1 MEIYNFKDLARASS
15 VLMLTSDRVG
25 EIEEDESMKIAKPI
39 LSKINAFGFVTED
52 SQMGKKEKINLK
64 DNKIGDKWQR
74 SYISGIMDRNIYKE
88 FELKM
93 DLIGETFILIKQ
105 HCEMYSEHS
114 NPISVTRVS
123 NQDGSFPTTT
133 RCWTECESIYP
144 QWINLLPDLGDE
156 ILDDMELMEQIEDEV
171 VYVGI
176 TDMTWGRPWW
186 LFETV
191 HKILSEIN
199 N

>member
-1 MEIYNFKDLARASS
+1 MEISNFKDLARESS

-25 EIEEDESMKIAKPI
+25 DVTEDESMKVAKPI
-39 LSKINAFGFVTED
+39 LSKINALGFVTQD

-64 DNKIGDKWQR
+64 YNKIGDKWQR
-74 SYISGIMDRNIYKE
+74 SYISGIMDINIYKE

-93 DLIGETFILIKQ
+93 DLIGETFLLIKP
-105 HCEMYSEHS
+105 HCEMHSEHS

-123 NQDGSFPTTT
+123 KQDGSFETTT
-133 RCWTECESIYP
+133 RNWTDCDSIYP

-156 ILDDMELMEQIEDEV
+156 ILDDMELMEEIEEEV
-171 VYVGI
+171 VCVRI

-191 HKILSEIN
+191 HKVLNEIN

>member
-1 MEIYNFKDLARASS
+1 
-15 VLMLTSDRVG
+15 
-25 EIEEDESMKIAKPI
+25 
-39 LSKINAFGFVTED
+39 
-52 SQMGKKEKINLK
+52 
-64 DNKIGDKWQR
+64 
-74 SYISGIMDRNIYKE
+74 
-88 FELKM
+88 M

-123 NQDGSFPTTT
+123 KQDGSFETIT
-133 RCWTECESIYP
+133 RNWTDCFPIEI

-156 ILDDMELMEQIEDEV
+156 ILNDMELMEQIEEEV
-171 VYVGI
+171 VYVEI
-176 TDMTWGRPWW
+176 TDLTWGRPWW

-191 HKILSEIN
+191 HKVLSEIN

>member
-25 EIEEDESMKIAKPI
+25 EIEEDEYMKIAKPI
-39 LSKINAFGFVTED
+39 LSKINALGFVTED

-123 NQDGSFPTTT
+123 KQDGSFETTT
-133 RCWTECESIYP
+133 RNWTDCESIYS

-156 ILDDMELMEQIEDEV
+156 ILDDIELMEKIEEEV
-171 VYVGI
+171 VFVRI
-176 TDMTWGRPWW
+176 TDMTWNRPLW
-186 LFETV
+186 LFENV
-191 HKILSEIN
+191 HKVLNEIN

>member
-1 MEIYNFKDLARASS
+1 MEISNFKDLARESS
-15 VLMLTSDRVG
+15 ILMLTSDRVG
-25 EIEEDESMKIAKPI
+25 AVTEDESMKIAKPI
-39 LSKINAFGFVTED
+39 LSKINALGFVTQD

-176 TDMTWGRPWW
+176 TDMTWGRPLW
-186 LFETV
+186 LFENV
-191 HKILSEIN
+191 HKVLSEIN

>member
-1 MEIYNFKDLARASS
+1 MEISNFKELAEASS
-15 VLMLTSDRVG
+15 SLMLTSDRIG
-25 EIEEDESMKIAKPI
+25 AITEDESMKVAKPI
-39 LSKINAFGFVTED
+39 LSKINSLGFVTD
-52 SQMGKKEKINLK
+52 NSQMGKKEKINLK

-74 SYISGIMDRNIYKE
+74 SYISGIMSRNIYKE

-93 DLIGETFILIKQ
+93 DLIGETFLLIKP

-123 NQDGSFPTTT
+123 KQDGSFETTT
-133 RCWTECESIYP
+133 RNWTDCDSIYP

-156 ILDDMELMEQIEDEV
+156 ILDDMKLMEEIEEEV
-171 VYVGI
+171 VCVRI

-191 HKILSEIN
+191 HKEIN

>member
-1 MEIYNFKDLARASS
+1 MEIYNFKDLSRASS

-93 DLIGETFILIKQ
+93 DLIGETFILIKP
-105 HCEMYSEHS
+105 HCKMHSEHS

-123 NQDGSFPTTT
+123 KQDGSFETIT
-133 RCWTECESIYP
+133 RNWTDCFPIEI

-156 ILDDMELMEQIEDEV
+156 ILNDMELMEQIEEEV
-171 VYVGI
+171 VYVEI
-176 TDMTWGRPWW
+176 TDLTWGRDFW

-191 HKILSEIN
+191 YKVLSEIN

>member
-25 EIEEDESMKIAKPI
+25 EIEEDEYMKIAKPI
-39 LSKINAFGFVTED
+39 LSKINALGFVTED

-64 DNKIGDKWQR
+64 DNKFGDKWQR

-93 DLIGETFILIKQ
+93 DLIGETFILIKK
-105 HCEMYSEHS
+105 HCEMNSEHS

-123 NQDGSFPTTT
+123 KQDGSFETIT
-133 RCWTECESIYP
+133 RSWTDCESIYP
-144 QWINLLPDLGDE
+144 QWINLLPELGDE

-171 VYVGI
+171 VYVRI
-176 TDMTWGRPWW
+176 TDMSWGRQWW
-186 LFETV
+186 L
-191 HKILSEIN
+191 LSLIHI
-199 N
+199 

>member
-176 TDMTWGRPWW
+176 TDMTWGRPLW

-191 HKILSEIN
+191 HKVLSEIN

>member
-1 MEIYNFKDLARASS
+1 MEISNFKDLARESS
-15 VLMLTSDRVG
+15 ILMLTSDRVG
-25 EIEEDESMKIAKPI
+25 AVTEDESMKIAKPI
-39 LSKINAFGFVTED
+39 LSKINALGFVTQD

-176 TDMTWGRPWW
+176 TDMTWGRPLW

-191 HKILSEIN
+191 HKVLSEIN

>member
-1 MEIYNFKDLARASS
+1 MEISNFKDLARESS
-15 VLMLTSDRVG
+15 ILMLTSDRVG
-25 EIEEDESMKIAKPI
+25 AVTEDESMKIAKPI
-39 LSKINAFGFVTED
+39 LSKINALGFVTQD

-123 NQDGSFPTTT
+123 KQDGSFETIT
-133 RCWTECESIYP
+133 RNWTDCFPIEI

-156 ILDDMELMEQIEDEV
+156 ILNDMELMEQIEEEV
-171 VYVGI
+171 VYVEI
-176 TDMTWGRPWW
+176 TDLTWGRDFW

-191 HKILSEIN
+191 YKLSLIHI
-199 N
+199 